1 MDFLKK
7 AQKKMKE
14 LMDDDDGKKD
24 QHGTLSDP
32 SRGYGDGHSNYQQ
45 PQHSYSGAPPP
56 PQGQFGQSPLPALPP
71 GWLAQWDQNSQRHYY
86 VEQATGRTQ
95 WEPPVASYG
104 APPASY
110 GAPPASYGAPSASY
124 GAPPAHGYHQQEK
137 KGHGGSTL
145 AAGAGGLAVGAIGGA
160 ILAHELTENSDDE
173 HRSAA
178 AYGAP
183 AGDPYQASMPPA
195 GGPYQSSMPPA
206 GDPYQASMPP
216 PVPDETADGSS
227 ISSSD
232 REDIEE
238 KRKELEEAQEE
249 YNEAVEEAYD
259 D

>member
-24 QHGTLSDP
+24 QLGISSNP
-32 SRGYGDGHSNYQQ
+32 SHGYGDGQSKNQQ
-45 PQHSYSGAPPP
+45 PQHSYYGAPPP
-56 PQGQFGQSPLPALPP
+56 PQGQYGQSPVPSLPP
-71 GWLAQWDQNSQRHYY
+71 GWLAQWDQNSQRYY
-86 VEQATGRTQ
+86 FVEQATGRTQ
-95 WEPPVASYG
+95 WDPPVASYG
-104 APPASY
+104 APS
-110 GAPPASYGAPSASY
+110 
-124 GAPPAHGYHQQEK
+124 
-137 KGHGGSTL
+137 GHGHNQQGQKGPSGSTL

-178 AYGAP
+178 TYGAP
-183 AGDPYQASMPPA
+183 AGAPYQASMP
-195 GGPYQSSMPPA
+195 PPA

-227 ISSSD
+227 MSSSD
-232 REDIEE
+232 REEIEE
-238 KRKELEEAQEE
+238 KREELEEAQQE
-249 YNEAVEEAYD
+249 YNEAVEEGYD